1 LAVFGVPLAHETTVC
16 FSLALSL
23 DGRNLYLGS
32 CGDLTIVSRNA
43 DDGLTQTG
51 CIDASGR
58 PATPAPVTPERRP
71 QTSIALSPDGKNFYL
86 RLTQT
91 GVG

>member
-1 LAVFGVPLAHETTVC
+1 MVLLLAR
-16 FSLALSL
+16 LSP

-32 CGDLTIVSRNA
+32 CGDLTIFSRNA

-58 PATPAPVTPERRP
+58 PATPVPVTPERRP
-71 QTSIALSPDGKNFYL
+71 QTSIGSAPTANFYL